1 MTDETQVLNLIEV
14 TAEEASAILQAL
26 NSLNVTGNVSA
37 ISQWLFMVEGL
48 NDKLQPLV
56 DTIDPNTTKQI
67 LRQVPSQEQQQ
78 QMQAPVAV
86 SKPKTLPTTQFSR
99 SKPRPNKARNSRK

>member
-37 ISQWLFMVEGL
+37 ISQWLSMVEGL
-48 NDKLQPLV
+48 NAKLQPLV

-67 LRQVPSQEQQQ
+67 LRQVPSQEQQA
-78 QMQAPVAV
+78 QAPVAA
-86 SKPKTLPTTQFSR
+86 SKPKTHPTTQFSR
-99 SKPRPNKARNSRK
+99 SKPPRSSKARNSRK